1 MKLENFKRI
10 RLKKWMK
17 AKFSKE
23 IKREQHVR
31 REKIKSVGNSRRFE
45 INKDIFLFFGLFAL

>member
-1 MKLENFKRI
+1 MKEKFYEETKR
-10 RLKKWMK
+10 KQW
-17 AKFSKE
+17 
-23 IKREQHVR
+23 VR